1 MKALDIMIVDDSPL
15 TSKKLQKIIED
26 AGHRVVK
33 VCSDGREAVA
43 AFPAIQ
49 PDLVTMDISMPE
61 MNGIEAT
68 KAILALSPQ
77 ALIVVVTAQGQE
89 QMVIEAIEAGAK
101 GYLLKPIRS
110 EALCDT
116 LDKVWNRYGR

>member
-1 MKALDIMIVDDSPL
+1 MIVDDSPV
-15 TSKKLQKIIED
+15 TSRKLQTVLEE

-33 VCSDGREAVA
+33 VCDNGQQAVA
-43 AFPAIQ
+43 AYPAVR
-49 PDLVTMDISMPE
+49 PDLITMDVSMPE

-77 ALIVVVTAQGQE
+77 ALIVVVTSQGQE
-89 QMVIEAIEAGAK
+89 QMVIEAIDAGAK

-110 EALCDT
+110 EALCVAIE
-116 LDKVWNRYGR
+116 KVWNRYGS